1 MLRNTSPR
9 QFFLLP
15 AVLVLAGVVLAADAN
30 VDAGKST
37 LVATFRQENVPVDA
51 PFRKFSGSIVYD
63 AAKPAAANA
72 SLDIDMASLDLGDA
86 GTSAEVRKKTWF
98 DSAAFPT
105 ASFRSTA
112 IKPGAAGHFDATG
125 TLTIK
130 GRALTVTLPIAVQ
143 SAAGQ
148 STFTGSYVLS
158 RKSFGIGDPQWDDV
172 LDDKVT
178 VRFTI
183 VTVSRK

>member
-1 MLRNTSPR
+1 
-9 QFFLLP
+9 
-15 AVLVLAGVVLAADAN
+15 
-30 VDAGKST
+30 
-37 LVATFRQENVPVDA
+37 
-51 PFRKFSGSIVYD
+51 
-63 AAKPAAANA
+63 
-72 SLDIDMASLDLGDA
+72 MASLDLGDA